1 MPESDPSETA
11 SASPSPRPTQRVLL
25 CGEGLSAGHPL
36 VGSLSESAEVV
47 RVDDAAAA
55 AEVLS
60 REEFD
65 AVVTDRAT
73 FLADGRALA
82 GDEADLVLNTIGEGV
97 CVVGV
102 DGRMTWSNRRMRGFS
117 PEITEH
123 TKRVCRQGLQ
133 IFRTQA
139 SVPDADPDGAGRRS
153 KKFTFQ
159 ERESYFEVICSP
171 VLGESGTVDQ
181 VVAVVWDATSGK
193 RLQSKIDA
201 IDASGRELARI
212 QNDAVATK
220 TPAERLKLLQEKI
233 IRYSK
238 DLMHFDHF
246 SIRLLDKRVNKLEV
260 VIAEGLPPEALEI
273 DLYAQPEGN
282 GISGYVAATGR
293 SYICHDTEKDPR
305 YVLGLTHSKSSM
317 TVPLMLFDEVV
328 GVYNVESDMVGAFN
342 EDDRQFAE
350 IFGRYVALALNIL
363 DLLLVER
370 FTTST
375 SITDNVV
382 HEIDAPLSSIV
393 SETQTLVEEYIGD
406 DAMRERLNKI
416 LAGVTEIRGAI
427 ANVKAGPA
435 AVIGCEQIEERQND
449 PLLEGKRVLI
459 ADDEPN
465 IRKNIRDVLGRF
477 GCVCTTATNGYEACS
492 LLDQDPFDLVV
503 SDIKMPYRNGYEI
516 FAAAQRAREGMPVV
530 LMTGFG
536 YDPQHSI
543 VRASQEG
550 LSTVLFKPFK
560 VEQFLEEVRRAL
572 KVAVASADAGS
583 SD

>member
-1 MPESDPSETA
+1 MSDSDSPETVTTTDAP
-11 SASPSPRPTQRVLL
+11 RVLL
-25 CGEGLSAGHPL
+25 CGAGLDEDHPL
-36 VGSLSESAEVV
+36 IGSLPEGVQV
-47 RVDDAAAA
+47 TRVDDAAAA
-55 AEVLS
+55 AQALS
-60 REEFD
+60 RETFD
-65 AVVTDRAT
+65 AVLTDAST
-73 FLADGRALA
+73 FLADGPGLA

-97 CVVGV
+97 CVVGT

-123 TKRVCRQGLQ
+123 TKRACRQGLQ

-139 SVPDADPDGAGRRS
+139 TTPGSDSESAGRRS

-159 ERESYFEVICSP
+159 EGDSYFEVI
-171 VLGESGTVDQ
+171 VDQ

-212 QNDAVATK
+212 QIDAVATK

-238 DLMHFDHF
+238 DLMHFD
-246 SIRLLDKRVNKLEV
+246 V

-282 GISGYVAATGR
+282 GISGYVSATGR

-328 GVYNVESDMVGAFN
+328 GVYNVESEQVGAFN

-382 HEIDAPLSSIV
+382 HELDAPLSSIV
-393 SETQTLVEEYIGD
+393 NETQTLVEEYIGD
-406 DAMRERLNKI
+406 DAMRGRLNKI
-416 LAGVTEIRGAI
+416 LAGVKEIRGAI

-435 AVIGCEQIEERQND
+435 AVIGCDQVEERQND

-465 IRKNIRDVLGRF
+465 IRKNIRDVLGRY

-560 VEQFLEEVRRAL
+560 VEQFIEEVRRAL
-572 KVAVASADAGS
+572 TAATGS

>member
-1 MPESDPSETA
+1 MPDSDATDANTVTTTP
-11 SASPSPRPTQRVLL
+11 PRVLL
-25 CGEGLSAGHPL
+25 CGTVLSDEHPL
-36 VGSLSESAEVV
+36 VGAMFSDAQVV
-47 RVDDAAAA
+47 RVADAAAA
-55 AEVLS
+55 AKLLA
-60 REEFD
+60 RESFD
-65 AVVTDRAT
+65 AVLTDGAT

-97 CVVGV
+97 CVVGA

-139 SVPDADPDGAGRRS
+139 SAPHADPDGAARRS

-171 VLGESGTVDQ
+171 VLGDGGVVDQ

-246 SIRLLDKRVNKLEV
+246 SIRLLDKRVDKLEV

-282 GISGYVAATGR
+282 GISGYVSATGR

-328 GVYNVESDMVGAFN
+328 GVYNVESEQVGAFN

-382 HEIDAPLSSIV
+382 HELDAPLNKIV

-406 DAMRERLNKI
+406 DAMRGRLNEI
-416 LAGVTEIRGAI
+416 LNGVSEIRSSI

-435 AVIGCEQIEERQND
+435 AVIGCEKIEERQDD
-449 PLLEGKRVLI
+449 PLLKGKRVLI

-516 FAAAQRAREGMPVV
+516 FAAAQRTREGMPVV

-560 VEQFLEEVRRAL
+560 VDQFLEEVRRAL
-572 KVAVASADAGS
+572 TAAAAAGS
-583 SD
+583 

>member
-1 MPESDPSETA
+1 MSDSDSPETVTTTDAP
-11 SASPSPRPTQRVLL
+11 RVLL
-25 CGEGLSAGHPL
+25 CGAGLDEDHPL
-36 VGSLSESAEVV
+36 IGSLPEGVQV
-47 RVDDAAAA
+47 TRVEDAAAA
-55 AEVLS
+55 AQALS
-60 REEFD
+60 RETFD
-65 AVVTDRAT
+65 AVLTDAST
-73 FLADGRALA
+73 FLADGPGLA

-97 CVVGV
+97 CVVGA

-123 TKRVCRQGLQ
+123 TKRACRQGLQ

-139 SVPDADPDGAGRRS
+139 TTPGSDSESAGRRS

-159 ERESYFEVICSP
+159 EGDSYFEVICSP
-171 VLGESGTVDQ
+171 VIAEGGSVDQ

-212 QNDAVATK
+212 QIDAVATK
-220 TPAERLKLLQEKI
+220 TPAERLKLLQDKI

-282 GISGYVAATGR
+282 GISGYVSATGR

-328 GVYNVESDMVGAFN
+328 GVYNVESEQVGAFN

-382 HEIDAPLSSIV
+382 HELDAPLNKIV

-406 DAMRERLNKI
+406 DAMRGRLNEI
-416 LAGVTEIRGAI
+416 LNGVSEIRSSI

-435 AVIGCEQIEERQND
+435 AVIGCDQVEERQND

-465 IRKNIRDVLGRF
+465 IRKNIRDVLGRY

-536 YDPQHSI
+536 YDPKHSI

-560 VEQFLEEVRRAL
+560 VEQFIEEVRRAL
-572 KVAVASADAGS
+572 TAATGS

>member
-1 MPESDPSETA
+1 MSDSDSPETVTTTDAP
-11 SASPSPRPTQRVLL
+11 RVLL
-25 CGEGLSAGHPL
+25 CGAGLDEDHPL
-36 VGSLSESAEVV
+36 IGSLPEGVQV
-47 RVDDAAAA
+47 TRVDDAAAA
-55 AEVLS
+55 AQALS
-60 REEFD
+60 RETFD
-65 AVVTDRAT
+65 AVLTDAST
-73 FLADGRALA
+73 FLADGPGLA

-97 CVVGV
+97 CVVGT

-123 TKRVCRQGLQ
+123 TKRACRQGLQ

-139 SVPDADPDGAGRRS
+139 TTPGSDSESAGRRS

-159 ERESYFEVICSP
+159 EGDSYFEVICSP
-171 VLGESGTVDQ
+171 VIAEGGSVDQ

-212 QNDAVATK
+212 QIDAVATK

-282 GISGYVAATGR
+282 GISGYVSATGR

-328 GVYNVESDMVGAFN
+328 GVYNVESEQVGAFN

-382 HEIDAPLSSIV
+382 HELDAPLSSIV
-393 SETQTLVEEYIGD
+393 NETQTLVEEYIGD
-406 DAMRERLNKI
+406 DAMRGRLNKI
-416 LAGVTEIRGAI
+416 LAGVKEIRGAI

-435 AVIGCEQIEERQND
+435 AVIGCDQVEERQND

-465 IRKNIRDVLGRF
+465 IRKNIRDVLGRY

-560 VEQFLEEVRRAL
+560 VEQFIEEVRRAL
-572 KVAVASADAGS
+572 TAATGS